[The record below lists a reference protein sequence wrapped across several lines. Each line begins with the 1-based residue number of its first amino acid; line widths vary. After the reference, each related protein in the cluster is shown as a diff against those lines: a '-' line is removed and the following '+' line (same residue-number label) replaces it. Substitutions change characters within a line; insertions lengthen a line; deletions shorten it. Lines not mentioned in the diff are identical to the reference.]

1 MVGSYSAL
9 RISLPVIALVAG
21 SCISDAFGQ
30 MKRVDGYYAVV
41 TAKGNLRCGDG
52 DLFYKVGEVAPGT
65 MLFVDGESPSYLQVS
80 YPANMSVF
88 VKADEVE
95 VQGGTVKLTK
105 ASKLK
110 AFNQATGWSGS
121 WKGVVSTDLPIGTNL
136 KLVEAVKDGETGP
149 IVGYR
154 VSAPEQGRAFVE
166 PRVTRRATDVEV
178 AAFKGT
184 PLPAKPAVVEP
195 AKTEAPKPQTP
206 TATDPA
212 KPAPAATDG
221 TKPAIDLTTPV
232 ATPAG
237 TPTAAPAGTPAAT
250 DGAKPA
256 EVPGAPATDGQPT
269 TVTQVTTPDPA
280 ATPEAPKV
288 EAPKI
293 VPIEVPPT
301 PGYDLEPTF
310 ARVWKEPIMS
320 AEMDELVNAYDKA
333 IEQLD
338 GDSERLASQLK
349 ARRAAL
355 AMRIELRDKMRKQA
369 EARAAIEAGR
379 GKVAEQLKIAEDGR
393 VYTMIGQLQ
402 ASTVYDGQK
411 LPLMYRVVSVGGV
424 SPRTL
429 GYLKDS
435 QEFALLGKVG
445 AVIGVIGEA
454 QLDRSLMLN
463 VISPVRVDVLKP
475 KSEADQ
481 ITPSQPAAPAQPT
494 AAPGGN

>member
-1 MVGSYSAL
+1 
-9 RISLPVIALVAG
+9 ALVAG

-52 DLFYKVGEVAPGT
+52 DLFYKVGEVAPGA

-80 YPANMSVF
+80 YPGNMSVF

-121 WKGVVSTDLPIGTNL
+121 WKGVVATDLPVGTNL

-154 VSAPEQGRAFVE
+154 VGAPEQARAFVE

-195 AKTEAPKPQTP
+195 AKTQPAKTEPVKSDAPKTDAPMATDPTKTAAAGSDAPKPAIDLTQP
-206 TATDPA
+206 VAT
-212 KPAPAATDG
+212 PAATDG
-221 TKPAIDLTTPV
+221 TKPA
-232 ATPAG
+232 
-237 TPTAAPAGTPAAT
+237 AAPGQ
-250 DGAKPA
+250 
-256 EVPGAPATDGQPT
+256 PATDGQPT
-269 TVTQVTTPDPA
+269 TLTQVTTPEAKPA
-280 ATPEAPKV
+280 TEAPKV

-293 VPIEVPPT
+293 VPVEVPPT
-301 PGYDLEPTF
+301 PGYDLESTF

-320 AEMDELVNAYDKA
+320 AEMDELVGAYDKA

-349 ARRAAL
+349 ARRSAL
-355 AMRIELRDKMRKQA
+355 AMRIELRDKMRNQA

-435 QEFALLGKVG
+435 KDFALLGKVG

-475 KSEADQ
+475 KSEAEQ
-481 ITPSQPAAPAQPT
+481 AAPAQPAAPAAAPAQPA

>member
-9 RISLPVIALVAG
+9 RVSLPLIAVVAG
-21 SCISDAFGQ
+21 SCITDAFGQ

-65 MLFVDGESPSYLQVS
+65 ILLVDGESPSYLQVA
-80 YPANMSVF
+80 YPSNMSVF

-95 VQGGTVKLTK
+95 VQGGTLKLTK
-105 ASKLK
+105 PSKLK
-110 AFNQATGWSGS
+110 AFNQATGWTGS
-121 WKGVVSTDLPIGTNL
+121 WKGVVANELPVGTNL
-136 KLVEAVKDGETGP
+136 KLVESVKDGETGP

-154 VSAPEQGRAFVE
+154 VAAPEQARAFVE
-166 PRVTRRATDVEV
+166 PRVTRRATEAEV

-184 PLPAKPAVVEP
+184 PLPAAP
-195 AKTEAPKPQTP
+195 AKTEAPKVPAPTP
-206 TATDPA
+206 TPT
-212 KPAPAATDG
+212 PAATDTAAPQSG
-221 TKPAIDLTTPV
+221 GAMPADAAKPAIDLTQPVVTPAPSDAA
-232 ATPAG
+232 ATPA
-237 TPTAAPAGTPAAT
+237 TA
-250 DGAKPA
+250 
-256 EVPGAPATDGQPT
+256 PGADGQPT
-269 TVTQVTTPDPA
+269 TVTQVTTTEPTA
-280 ATPEAPKV
+280 NTEAPKV
-288 EAPKI
+288 ETPRI
-293 VPIEVPPT
+293 VPVEVPPT

-310 ARVWKEPIMS
+310 ARVWKEPIMT
-320 AEMDELVNAYDKA
+320 AEMDELVGAYDKA
-333 IEQLD
+333 IEQL
-338 GDSERLASQLK
+338 GPDSERLATQLK
-349 ARRAAL
+349 ARRSAL
-355 AMRIELRDKMRKQA
+355 AVRIELRDKMRKQA

-429 GYLKDS
+429 GYLKDE

-481 ITPSQPAAPAQPT
+481 MVPTQPA